1 MLKEFIK
8 EYKDYYEISF
18 DDGFDGAFE
27 RFYASICEPKFHPSL
42 ELVNK
47 LNSLSKLL
55 QEPLNIAVVGQFS
68 SGKSSFLNA
77 VLGDDILP
85 TGIIP
90 VTAKPSFIKYAPNIM
105 LKALYN
111 DDREEFLSINELGGF
126 VDQRNNIKAVK
137 SLNIYAPNEILKKVS
152 FIDTPGLNSR
162 SDSDTKETLNI
173 IKQASGLIWISLID
187 NAARSSELEELK
199 LIPKE
204 LKNTAICLLNQ
215 KDKLSQ
221 DEINRVLEHA
231 KFTYDDYFSDVFAI
245 SAKMQRNN
253 QENSGFESVFEFI
266 NQISSKKQDFIVQ
279 NCQNIATSLKAQSQ
293 RAIAILDELSEIFI
307 DFGAKSNAKFDELKQ
322 IYQKDFKL
330 LFETLK
336 QNANLIANE
345 INSNLINEQKEYFK
359 LKKSAFNKENYE
371 KITYERIGLRSD
383 EALSKLIYN
392 DDKMSKIFK
401 KFRLDLNNLNA
412 KIRADIDEIYL
423 ELKTATLA
431 YKAKFQSLRK
441 SDPLHSDVLFADIR
455 KFSSEVYALFLG
467 GFEQS
472 LAEKYANLGLF
483 IEKTTIKIATNY
495 ENAIKLSIHF
505 IKDKIEKAT
514 DDFESD
520 PSAFGLYFPQLK
532 EINERVLKEL
542 SYYEFEND
550 FVGSRVFSDKFI
562 DALKVDFENLK
573 TANLSYIEALKQK
586 HKSNLDQIQ
595 TIISN
600 LENDLKK

>member
-1 MLKEFIK
+1 MLSKFIK
-8 EYKDYYEISF
+8 EYKDNYEISF
-18 DDGFDGAFE
+18 DDGFDGAYE
-27 RFYASICEPKFHPSL
+27 RFYAAVCEPKFHPSSNL
-42 ELVNK
+42 INK

-77 VLGDDILP
+77 MLNADILP

-90 VTAKPSFIKYAPNIM
+90 VTAKPTFIKYAPQIM

-111 DDREEFLSINELGGF
+111 DGREEFLDIKELGGF

-173 IKQASGLIWISLID
+173 IKEASGLIWISLID

-215 KDKLSQ
+215 KDKLSD
-221 DEINRVLEHA
+221 DEIKRVLNHA
-231 KFTYDDYFSDVFAI
+231 KITYDDYFSGVLAV
-245 SAKMQRNN
+245 SAKMQKENKP
-253 QENSGFESVFEFI
+253 NSGFDEIFKFI
-266 NQISSKKQDFIVQ
+266 NQISSTKQDFIVQ
-279 NCQNIATSLKAQSQ
+279 NCQNIISSLKSQSQ
-293 RAIAILDELSEIFI
+293 RAISILDELAGIFS
-307 DFGAKSNAKFDELKQ
+307 DFHTKSNAKFDALK
-322 IYQKDFKL
+322 ISYENEFRL

-336 QNANLIANE
+336 QSANLIANE
-345 INSNLINEQKEYFK
+345 INANLLSEQKEYFK
-359 LKKSAFNKENYE
+359 SKKSAFSKENYE
-371 KITYERIGLRSD
+371 KITYERVGLNSD

-412 KIRADIDEIYL
+412 KIRADIDAIYD

-431 YKAKFQSLRK
+431 YKAKFESLRK
-441 SDPLHSDVLFADIR
+441 SDLLHSDVLFADIR

-467 GFEQS
+467 GFEHS
-472 LAEKYANLGLF
+472 LAKKYANLGLF

-514 DDFESD
+514 SDYESD

-532 EINERVLKEL
+532 EIEQRVLKEL
-542 SYYEFEND
+542 SYYEFEDD
-550 FVGSRVFSDKFI
+550 FIGSRPFVVKFMDNLKSDFEQLKNANLTHI
-562 DALKVDFENLK
+562 DA
-573 TANLSYIEALKQK
+573 IKQK
-586 HKSNLDQIQ
+586 HASNLDQICQ
-595 TIISN
+595 IACN